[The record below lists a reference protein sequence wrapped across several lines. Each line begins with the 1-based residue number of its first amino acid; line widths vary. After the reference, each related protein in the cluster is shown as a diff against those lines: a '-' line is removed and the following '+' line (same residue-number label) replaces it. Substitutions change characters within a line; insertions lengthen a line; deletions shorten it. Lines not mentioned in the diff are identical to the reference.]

1 MAKKLADS
9 IVMEESTPSVC
20 SREFTF
26 TIPADAVRAENDRV
40 VSYIAGM
47 VQLPGFRPGKAPV
60 SLVAGKYAKEIEEE
74 LRNRFF
80 QTAVGKIDMEK
91 LDLLSLSF
99 KEEPQFKAG
108 EEFKF
113 VFAAD
118 VAPAIELGDIKA
130 LKVDTPVEA
139 VD

>member
-80 QTAVGKIDMEK
+80 QTAIALAFLLHILYPFIKIQMFNSTRIKIRCTADDAMN
-91 LDLLSLSF
+91 LISF
-99 KEEPQFKAG
+99 FQKELRQ
-108 EEFKF
+108 
-113 VFAAD
+113 
-118 VAPAIELGDIKA
+118 I
-130 LKVDTPVEA
+130 
-139 VD
+139 